1 MRPYDLIL
9 YALVIFGWS
18 TSWYPLS
25 LQVGVVAPEV
35 SLVWRFGAATLVM
48 FVITRLSGTR
58 LTVPWREHLRLII
71 LGMTLFSFNFAFFY
85 YASLYAASGLLA
97 VLLSTVSLVNV
108 LMVAMLNRAAPSVS
122 QVAAALTGITG
133 LVLIFWPELE
143 ASDTATLAILFCTA
157 GMLLFSFG
165 NMLSSA
171 LQTAGIPVLTATSW
185 GMLYGTIGLLV
196 VSLLRGHAMIIDPGL
211 TYMGSLVWLILIS
224 SVLTF
229 YCYLSLIGRI
239 GPGRAAYAAVVF
251 PVFAL
256 LISARY
262 EDYEWSVLALV
273 GLVFVIL
280 GNVIMIRARD

>member
-48 FVITRLSGTR
+48 FAITRLSGAR

-108 LMVAMLNRAAPSVS
+108 LMVAMLNRAAPSAS
-122 QVAAALTGITG
+122 QLAAALTGIIG
-133 LVLIFWPELE
+133 LALIFWPELE
-143 ASDTATLAILFCTA
+143 ASDTATLAILLCTA

-171 LQTAGIPVLTATSW
+171 LQKAGIPVLTTTSW
-185 GMLYGTIGLLV
+185 GMLYGTIGLLA

-224 SVLTF
+224 SLLTF
-229 YCYLSLIGRI
+229 NCYLSLIGRI